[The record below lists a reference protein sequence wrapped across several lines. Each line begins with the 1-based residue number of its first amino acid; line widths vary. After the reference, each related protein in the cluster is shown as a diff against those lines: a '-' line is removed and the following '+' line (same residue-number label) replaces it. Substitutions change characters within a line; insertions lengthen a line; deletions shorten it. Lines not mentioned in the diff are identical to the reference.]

1 MTHNRHAPVEN
12 IDENFNSSPLD
23 NLLQSKINTVNQDQ
37 VNNNSRRQERKEALT
52 IGDSMLKGI
61 KRWKM
66 NKN

>member
-12 IDENFNSSPLD
+12 IDENFNSSSLD

-37 VNNNSRRQERKEALT
+37 VNNNSRRQERKEALI